1 MIGGLQMN
9 NMSTVATKI
18 TSVSYIGNPQ
28 SNSAMYVTKK
38 VQHLIKQLESV
49 EGCVVFAENG
59 VEVPPELL
67 KKHTFIFSDLPQFD
81 YAEYAQKIADER
93 KREEK
98 ERKLSLTD
106 AGYYIGENVRI
117 GKNATIEPQAII
129 GHDVVIGDNAWV
141 KAGAII
147 KNSVV
152 GDDFTACEGCRIGMF
167 GFTMAKDD
175 FGNNIR
181 IPTLGKVEIG
191 NHVEVGVNTNI
202 SCGSGG
208 NTIIEDYVKLDA
220 LVHVGHDV
228 HIHKNAEIPAG
239 VILGGYSDI
248 GENVFIGINS
258 AVRNRKSIGSNAYIG
273 MGTVVNKNVDEGIIA
288 VGNPVRKLE
297 KESK

>member
-1 MIGGLQMN
+1 MGTIN
-9 NMSTVATKI
+9 
-18 TSVSYIGNPQ
+18 SVSYAGNPKDYT
-28 SNSAMYVTKK
+28 AMFITNK
-38 VQHLIKQLESV
+38 VSYLIENLRDHVGCLVFV
-49 EGCVVFAENG
+49 ETGMQIPRDILA
-59 VEVPPELL
+59 
-67 KKHTFIFSDLPQFD
+67 KHEFIFSDYPQR
-81 YAEYAQKIADER
+81 EYAKFAIELQHQRDCFEQSRRYSISPEGFF
-93 KREEK
+93 
-98 ERKLSLTD
+98 L
-106 AGYYIGENVRI
+106 GENARV
-117 GKNATIEPQAII
+117 GKDAYIEPTAII
-129 GHDVVIGDNAWV
+129 GHDVVIGDNAV
-141 KAGAII
+141 ISAGTVIKNAII
-147 KNSVV
+147 
-152 GDDFTACEGCRIGMF
+152 GDNFIACAGCKIGMP

-191 NHVEVGVNTNI
+191 DHVEVGVNTNI

-297 KESK
+297 KESR